1 MKADVTL
8 SNRSSLGRVIPVIL
22 TVALVAACGGDDS
35 GTKQSDATPEVDEV
49 EVIERPAERHWLEAT
64 LDPPGIGALPGWVV
78 MNRYGQWVTDD
89 KGEVGF
95 EVSRSGLTLTL
106 VLPPGPTGEDPRAT
120 NALVIATSYLDE
132 ETPPARVA
140 LSVRDG
146 AVGLLML
153 DPRFL
158 SQDAWMVKAT
168 LERAYVEP
176 AVQRLADAIDR
187 RFDARG
193 LRVLLT
199 EAEVVA
205 ALDVAADTVAEQVG
219 WMRWPGVPFAPRDEG
234 LNGAVVARVAGRPSP
249 VGGGATSGASGASG
263 LVEVVANGG
272 QVLVKRLPGVVGVV
286 RLEVRT
292 LDLELGDL
300 VSAAGLTEPVAV
312 EAGEVSETFMS
323 GESVVLEVGADEV
336 VEVRVS
342 LDDGPAGESELGR
355 AMALR
360 AFVADGRC
368 GDLPAGFAA
377 ALTAE
382 GTCRT
387 PSTEELAAGVRLAN
401 IASVVGGRVLER
413 RQTEVD
419 LDFVGLDPKS
429 AWTAFRRGDGAVSGE
444 TVRVAVGAPFRA
456 RPVVDVGDGL
466 VVGGQVGVSGAL
478 VARADT
484 RLSLRDSSGRRVEV
498 VRGDGGFVDGGFV
511 VPDGLAGV
519 VTLEVETPGDSAEVE
534 LGTLP
539 VVVDEVVP
547 AMLDRARKVRLV
559 GHGFY
564 PGARVTVGGQ
574 VVVLGEVAGERQ
586 VEVELDPAV
595 VGVGPHVVGGATLVV
610 PDGLV
615 VADAPSAIA
624 MASRLVVTLAGL
636 SVDNPLTVSADGV
649 ELDVLMVT
657 RDDSVSPARAVVMV
671 DTEGLEAGTHELS
684 FVAGVRTVSHEVE
697 VVGAATLWER
707 VIELQATGADLSR
720 MLGEAVQMAN
730 GEREVT
736 GRFQRVNMGFQLNGS
751 WYCPLD
757 VSPDEVAIA
766 PASCPAVYER
776 CDDGWVYDDQR
787 NATTWW
793 KITRP
798 PGRGSTGVRCPVIE
812 GPDSWVG
819 VPKADIADTV
829 VTTSAAGL
837 AGLTLRGPNTK
848 LVLPNA
854 RGGGLVVSPPTGG
867 GRSDVAL
874 DLVVTDA
881 TSTVEEPVVRIDGAT
896 GVHIE
901 RLIIEGRPGAC
912 AIGLRVERSID
923 VRIDV
928 LEVRGCT
935 RGVEVVNSEHVRVG
949 TLVGP
954 AVALGATESFQIV
967 DSRFVVAHVRAGTR
981 VDPANAGAVLRV
993 PSGRGIV
1000 VRGSAHVRVTGSGA
1014 ALVSESVVVRES
1026 SGVRVGPFESGLAR
1040 AANGVGIV
1048 AEMNNSMGLRID
1060 GESRDVRL
1068 REVTAAAAGFGIDV
1082 YDTAE
1087 VHLEKV
1093 AVGGVDDGYGAGPLT
1108 EQALGNFGGGLRIF
1122 NGDVT
1127 VEGLVASTNGIFGVG
1142 VFGGRAWL
1150 SDVRTQS
1157 RAGSRVFGGGQPCA
1171 IQVGGGEVVVSRA
1184 VVNGDEDGVC
1194 VGGVRVRMA
1203 DSQVSVSGTAVEVV
1217 DGAVEVVGSELSGAV
1232 GVAVARSE
1240 VWLDE
1245 STVMSEGDG
1254 VVMSSGALVAS
1265 RSEVT
1270 AGGAAVSLGGQRRSW
1285 LSDVVMTGAVGLEVV
1300 GSETSG
1306 PLVDVVGGA
1315 VTGDEERGIA
1325 VDGRGELRLDGV
1337 QWAVLSSDDGVI
1349 RVRDDG
1355 VVDGAFEG
1363 AFAILLAGRAEL
1375 DAEVG
1380 DTRTVNVDA
1389 FEHEGG
1395 VRVVGG
1401 RFRGSIDGSRI
1412 VILEDQADLGS
1423 GFFRVGEVRVTRSSW
1438 VAGSR
1443 FDGVGRVLLNEVSG
1457 GSGGEII
1464 GGSGHQLSRVRT
1476 HLGVRL
1482 SGFTTATM
1490 NETWPIAEAAGMPT
1504 GRVVEREFAWTPA
1517 GAKLRIVWVEDVPDR
1532 SRVVLGR
1539 RGESTI
1545 VTLDWADT
1553 MDGRA
1558 RFLTTETGELVAQV
1572 TGPDGASGPWIAV
1585 KPEATCVA
1593 GEAPVEDR
1601 EAAGELRWL
1610 TDAGWEGTDGPVEV
1624 GGEVAHCG
1632 ERVAVIETV
1641 SAGGMRLT
1649 IDGEE
1654 LAAAA
1659 VIRDVAWSRA
1669 CDQVTWVGGDA
1680 ALDVMLGDVE
1690 SGVVTRL
1697 TQDADDAAVESA
1709 PAFSADGEVVWFGR
1723 ATTNGGELLTVD
1735 VATGVLSVAL
1745 AHRSSELREPAP
1757 SPDGSGVVML
1767 VCEAECRLA
1776 KLSNGAWSYL
1786 DTAAPG
1792 ADGFC
1797 EASDPRWVEV
1807 AGAPLLVYV
1816 RGDDEAGR
1824 QVVTAS
1830 GSGVVR
1836 GALADGVT
1844 RLR

>member
-1 MKADVTL
+1 MTRSK
-8 SNRSSLGRVIPVIL
+8 RSSLGRVILAIL
-22 TVALVAACGGDDS
+22 MVGSMAACGGDDS
-35 GTKQSDATPEVDEV
+35 GSKESDATPEVDEV

-64 LDPPGIGALPGWVV
+64 LDPPGIGALPGWVL

-89 KGEVGF
+89 RGEVGF

-132 ETPPARVA
+132 ETPPTEVA

-168 LERAYVEP
+168 LERAYGEP
-176 AVQRLADAIDR
+176 AVQRLAEAIDR
-187 RFDARG
+187 RFDTRG
-193 LRVLLT
+193 LRVLLN
-199 EAEVVA
+199 EADVVA
-205 ALDVAADTVAEQVG
+205 ALDLAADTVAAQVG
-219 WMRWPGVPFAPRDEG
+219 WVRWPGVPRGPRDEG
-234 LNGAVVARVAGRPSP
+234 RDGAVVARVANAANAANAANP
-249 VGGGATSGASGASG
+249 VGGASGGSGASG
-263 LVEVVANGG
+263 LVEVVADGG

-292 LDLELGDL
+292 LDLERGEL
-300 VSAAGLTEPVAV
+300 VSVAGLAEPVAV
-312 EAGEVSETFMS
+312 EADEVSVVSLS
-323 GESVVLEVGADEV
+323 GESVVLEVGADTV

-342 LDDGPAGESELGR
+342 LDEGAAGESELGR
-355 AMALR
+355 EMALR

-368 GDLPAGFAA
+368 GELPAGFAA
-377 ALTAE
+377 ALMAE
-382 GTCRT
+382 GACRT
-387 PSTEELAAGVRLAN
+387 PSTEELAAGVRLTS
-401 IASVVGGRVLER
+401 IAGVVGGRVLER
-413 RQTEVD
+413 RKVEVD
-419 LDFVGLDPKS
+419 LDFVGLDPKTS
-429 AWTAFRRGDGAVSGE
+429 WTGFRRGDGAVTGE
-444 TVRVAVGAPFRA
+444 TVRVAVGSPFRA

-466 VVGGQVGVSGAL
+466 VVGGRVGVSGAL
-478 VARADT
+478 VGRADT
-484 RLSLRDSSGRRVEV
+484 RLSLRDSSGRRAEV
-498 VRGDGGFVDGGFV
+498 VRVDGGFV

-519 VTLEVETPGDSAEVE
+519 VTLAVETPGDWAEVQ
-534 LGTLP
+534 LGTLT

-547 AMLDRARKVRLV
+547 AMLDRARRVRFI

-564 PGARVTVGGQ
+564 PGAQIEVGGQ
-574 VVVLGEVAGERQ
+574 VVVLGEAVGERQ

-595 VGVGPHVVGGATLVV
+595 VGVGVFTVGGATLVV
-610 PDGLV
+610 PAELV
-615 VADAPSAIA
+615 VAEAPSV
-624 MASRLVVTLAGL
+624 MAKAGRLVVTLGGL
-636 SVDNPLTVSADGV
+636 AVDSPLTVEADGV

-671 DTEGLEAGTHELS
+671 ETEGLEVGTHEVV
-684 FVAGVRTVSHEVE
+684 FAAGERSVSHAVE

-720 MLGEAVQMAN
+720 MLGEAVQMAS
-730 GEREVT
+730 GEREVP
-736 GRFQRVNMGFQLNGS
+736 GRFQRVNMGFQIGGS

-757 VSPDEVAIA
+757 ISPDEVAIA
-766 PASCPAVYER
+766 PASCGAVYER
-776 CDDGWVYDDQR
+776 CDEGWLYDDQR

-793 KITRP
+793 KVTRP
-798 PGRGSTGVRCPVIE
+798 PGRGSTGVRCPVIP

-819 VPKADIADTV
+819 VPKGDIADTV

-837 AGLTLRGPNTK
+837 AGLRLRGPNTK

-854 RGGGLVVSPPTGG
+854 RGGGLVVSAPVGG
-867 GRSDVAL
+867 GRSDVTL

-881 TSTVEEPVVRIDGAT
+881 TATIDEPVVRIDGAT

-901 RLIIEGRPGAC
+901 RLVIEGRPGAC
-912 AIGLRVERSID
+912 AIGLRVERSAD

-949 TLVGP
+949 RLEGP
-954 AVALGATESFQIV
+954 AVALGATEGFQVV
-967 DSRFVVAHVRAGTR
+967 DSAFVVAHVRAGTR
-981 VDPANAGAVLRV
+981 VDAANVGAVLRV

-1000 VRGSAHVRVTGSGA
+1000 VRGSSHVRVTGSGA

-1040 AANGVGIV
+1040 AANGVGVV

-1060 GESRDVRL
+1060 GESHDVRL
-1068 REVTAAAAGFGIDV
+1068 REVTAVAAGFGIDV
-1082 YDTAE
+1082 YDSAE

-1108 EQALGNFGGGLRIF
+1108 EQALGNFGGGLRVF

-1127 VEGLVASTNGIFGVG
+1127 VDGLVASTNGIFGVG

-1157 RAGSRVFGGGQPCA
+1157 RAGSRVFEGGQPCA
-1171 IQVGGGEVVVSRA
+1171 IQVGGGEVVVDRA
-1184 VVNGDEDGVC
+1184 IVNGDEDGVC
-1194 VGGVRVRMA
+1194 VGGVRVRVA
-1203 DSQVSVSGTAVEVV
+1203 DSQVSVSGTGVEVV
-1217 DGAVEVVGSELSGAV
+1217 DGAVEIVGSELSGAV
-1232 GVAVARSE
+1232 GVAAARSD
-1240 VWLDE
+1240 VWLDG
-1245 STVMSEGDG
+1245 SSVTGDG
-1254 VVMSSGALVAS
+1254 EGVVVSSGSLVAAGS
-1265 RSEVT
+1265 AVT
-1270 AGGAAVSLGGQRRSW
+1270 ADGTGVSLGGQGRSW
-1285 LSDVVMTGAVGLEVV
+1285 LSDMVMSGVVGLEVV
-1300 GSETSG
+1300 GGEASG
-1306 PLVDVVGGA
+1306 PVVDVVGGT
-1315 VTGDEERGIA
+1315 VTGDEEQGIT
-1325 VDGRGELRLDGV
+1325 VDGRAELRLGGV

-1355 VVDGAFEG
+1355 VSEG

-1380 DTRTVNVDA
+1380 DRRTVNVDA

-1395 VRVVGG
+1395 IRVVGG

-1423 GFFRVGEVRVTRSSW
+1423 GFSRVGEVRVTRSSW

-1443 FDGVGRVLLNEVSG
+1443 FDGVGRVLLNEVNG

-1476 HLGVRL
+1476 HWGVRL
-1482 SGFTTATM
+1482 SGFATATM
-1490 NETWPIAEAAGMPT
+1490 NETWSIAEAPGMPM
-1504 GRVVEREFAWTPA
+1504 GRVVEREFVWTPT
-1517 GAKLRIVWVEDVPDR
+1517 GATPRVVWVEEVPDR

-1545 VTLDWADT
+1545 IILDWADS
-1553 MDGRA
+1553 MEGRA
-1558 RFLTTETGELVAQV
+1558 RFVTTEVGDLVAQV
-1572 TGPDGASGPWIAV
+1572 TGPDGASGPWMAI

-1593 GEAPVEDR
+1593 GEAPAEDR
-1601 EAAGELRWL
+1601 DAAGELRWE
-1610 TDAGWEGTDGPVEV
+1610 TDAGWEGNEGPVEV

-1641 SAGGMRLT
+1641 DAGGMRLT
-1649 IDGEE
+1649 IDGQE
-1654 LAAAA
+1654 LVASSA
-1659 VIRDVAWSRA
+1659 ISNVAWSRA

-1697 TQDADDAAVESA
+1697 TQLTDDTAIESA

-1723 ATTNGGELLTVD
+1723 ASVSGGELMTVD
-1735 VATGVLSVAL
+1735 VVSGEVAVAL
-1745 AHRSSELREPAP
+1745 THGSSELREPAP
-1757 SPDGSGVVML
+1757 SPDGSGVVFL

-1776 KLSNGAWSYL
+1776 KVSHAAWSYL

-1836 GALADGVT
+1836 GALANGVT